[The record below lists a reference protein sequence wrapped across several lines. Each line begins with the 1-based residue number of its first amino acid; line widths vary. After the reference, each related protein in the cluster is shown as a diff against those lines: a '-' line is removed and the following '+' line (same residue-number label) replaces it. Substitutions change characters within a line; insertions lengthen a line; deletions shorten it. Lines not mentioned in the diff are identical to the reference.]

1 MRHLPMVGLLVCVAA
16 IFSVSLASA
25 QTKSTK
31 SPKVAPTTGTLTGE
45 VSDKRGTP
53 LAGTGVTATS
63 ADGKQTESS
72 TTDAGGIFRIDGLAP
87 GEYQIKC
94 TAKGFLP
101 ATEKAKIKA
110 GKTTKV
116 NAHLKF
122 VTPES

>member
-1 MRHLPMVGLLVCVAA
+1 MRRLPIVIFLLCVAA
-16 IFSVSLASA
+16 SLTVTLAAA
-25 QTKSTK
+25 QTKS
-31 SPKVAPTTGTLTGE
+31 KVKVTPTTGTLTGE

-53 LAGTGVTATS
+53 LAGSGVTATS
-63 ADGKQTESS
+63 ADGKQSESS
-72 TTDAGGIFRIDGLAP
+72 TTDAGGIFRIDGLTP
-87 GEYQIKC
+87 GDYQIKC

-116 NAHLKF
+116 NARLKF